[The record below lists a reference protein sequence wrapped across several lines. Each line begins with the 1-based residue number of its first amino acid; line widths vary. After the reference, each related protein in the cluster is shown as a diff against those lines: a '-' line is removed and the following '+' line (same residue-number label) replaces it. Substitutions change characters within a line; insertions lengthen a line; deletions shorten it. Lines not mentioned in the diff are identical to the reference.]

1 MSHEIRTPMNGIL
14 GFLTLIEAGAYENKD
29 ELKQFSA
36 SAKYSA
42 ESLLDIINSILDLSK
57 IEAGKAEIE
66 EQDFHLI
73 EVIDHSISVITPKAV
88 EKKITIFRE
97 ISENVEKDLIGDQT
111 KLRQILLNLLSNAI
125 KFTSSGSIEI
135 KVRTKREEGDDVRLF
150 ISIIDTGIGI
160 PADEINQLFKPFSQV
175 DGSERRQL
183 GGTGLGLV
191 ICKEFVNLMD
201 GKIGV
206 SSEEGRG
213 SSFNFDIKVKAQ
225 SATNAKD
232 SYDGDVVVKE
242 LEETETTLLKRKDE
256 IELTSARSEHHV
268 LLAEDNLINQK
279 VSIKILNRAGYIVT
293 AVSNGAEVLEAIDKD
308 KFDLILMD
316 IQMPEV
322 DGYAATK
329 EIRMLSNGYSKI
341 PIIALTAHALMGD
354 REKCIEA
361 GMNDY
366 LTKPIIADK
375 LIVKIDT
382 LLKIDHYE
390 PEPVAEDLPDE
401 MTELVNL
408 KDLVKILG
416 LAHTIKGASYSVGAQ
431 QLGDEAF
438 AIEISCKSDD
448 FESVFDRMGKLR
460 KAFSETKAELKN
472 FLG

>member
-1 MSHEIRTPMNGIL
+1 
-14 GFLTLIEAGAYENKD
+14 
-29 ELKQFSA
+29 
-36 SAKYSA
+36 
-42 ESLLDIINSILDLSK
+42 
-57 IEAGKAEIE
+57 
-66 EQDFHLI
+66 
-73 EVIDHSISVITPKAV
+73 V

-97 ISENVEKDLIGDQT
+97 IPDNVDKDLIGDQT
-111 KLRQILLNLLSNAI
+111 KLRQILLNFLSNAI

-135 KVRTKREEGDDVRLF
+135 KVRTKREDDDDVRLF

-160 PADEINQLFKPFSQV
+160 PADKINQLFKPFSQV

-191 ICKEFVNLMD
+191 ICKEFVNLMG
-201 GKIGV
+201 GKIEV
-206 SSEEGRG
+206 SSEEGKG
-213 SSFNFDIKVKAQ
+213 SSFNFDIKVKVQ
-225 SATNAKD
+225 SATKAKD

-242 LEETETTLLKRKDE
+242 VEETETTLLKRKDE

-293 AVSNGAEVLEAIDKD
+293 AVSNGAEVMEVIDKD

-329 EIRMLSNGYSKI
+329 KIRMLSNGYSKI

-354 REKCIEA
+354 REKCIKA

-366 LTKPIIADK
+366 LSKPIIADK

-382 LLKIDHYE
+382 LLKIDQYE
-390 PEPVAEDLPDE
+390 PEPVAEDLQDE
-401 MTELVNL
+401 PVIFDYERLKKVSMGDTEFEEELLTSFLDDINNKLDKMTELVNL
-408 KDLVKILG
+408 KDVATILG

>member
-1 MSHEIRTPMNGIL
+1 
-14 GFLTLIEAGAYENKD
+14 
-29 ELKQFSA
+29 
-36 SAKYSA
+36 
-42 ESLLDIINSILDLSK
+42 
-57 IEAGKAEIE
+57 
-66 EQDFHLI
+66 
-73 EVIDHSISVITPKAV
+73 
-88 EKKITIFRE
+88 
-97 ISENVEKDLIGDQT
+97 
-111 KLRQILLNLLSNAI
+111 
-125 KFTSSGSIEI
+125 
-135 KVRTKREEGDDVRLF
+135 
-150 ISIIDTGIGI
+150 
-160 PADEINQLFKPFSQV
+160 
-175 DGSERRQL
+175 
-183 GGTGLGLV
+183 
-191 ICKEFVNLMD
+191 MD

-213 SSFNFDIKVKAQ
+213 SSFNFDIKVKVQ
-225 SATNAKD
+225 SATKAKNN
-232 SYDGDVVVKE
+232 YGGDVAVKE
-242 LEETETTLLKRKDE
+242 VEETETTLLKRKDE
-256 IELTSARSEHHV
+256 IELSSARSEHHL

-293 AVSNGAEVLEAIDKD
+293 AVSNGAEVLVAIEKD

-354 REKCIEA
+354 HEKCIKA

-382 LLKIDHYE
+382 LLKIDQYE

-401 MTELVNL
+401 SVIFNYERLKKVSMGDTEFEEELLTSFLEDINNKLDKMTELVNL
-408 KDLVKILG
+408 KDMAKILK

-438 AIEISCKSDD
+438 AIEISCKSNDY
-448 FESVFDRMGKLR
+448 ESVFERMDKLR
-460 KAFSETKAELKN
+460 KAVFDTTSEVKKI
-472 FLG
+472 LG